1 MIKIMKVLVDYGMNF
16 NYENYGSGGE
26 TITCFELGFDFYN
39 QQGELT
45 LSYEGENDTYEE
57 CDKGYDYFAR
67 RVEDIAIEETAS
79 F

>member
-1 MIKIMKVLVDYGMNF
+1 MKVLVDYGMDF
-16 NYENYGSGGE
+16 NYENRGSEGE
-26 TITCFELGFDFYN
+26 EIICFELGFNFYN

-57 CDKGYDYFAR
+57 CDKAFEYFAR